1 MKMKRY
7 NNRINALRL
16 EIEEMLEKIELA
28 ERENKVQY
36 AKRLRKIVEIKE
48 QKINKWIKVSL

>member
-1 MKMKRY
+1 MKRY

-16 EIEEMLEKIELA
+16 EIQEILERIELA

-48 QKINKWIKVSL
+48 KKIDKWIKVGLL

>member
-1 MKMKRY
+1 MKRY